1 MDQIGR
7 STVLDLGIPMV
18 LGKPPARFSPG
29 QPKKVL
35 HILWLF
41 LLDIKLFFSSIQLTL
56 KGNSYQF
63 LRRERVNQ
71 WLRGGL
77 QWP

>member
-1 MDQIGR
+1 MNQIGR

-18 LGKPPARFSPG
+18 LGKPPARLSPG

-56 KGNSYQF
+56 KGNSYQISQTGKGEPMAK
-63 LRRERVNQ
+63 R
-71 WLRGGL
+71 
-77 QWP
+77 